1 MSSQNGRFNPV
12 RIEKV
17 IHKLCVVLTNAET
30 KRATLVDIQQNLVHF
45 LQNQVGSDVVSG
57 KDVIQLRFIVAAI
70 APFQNA
76 QIH

>member
-1 MSSQNGRFNPV
+1 M

-17 IHKLCVVLTNAET
+17 IHKLGMVLTYTEA
-30 KRATLVDIQQNLVHF
+30 KRTTLVNIQQYLVHF
-45 LQNQVGSDVVSG
+45 LQDQIGADVVAG
-57 KDVIQLRFIVAAI
+57 KDVIQLRFVVAAI